1 MHACFFLQPQCEWTS
16 IYDLPRLPYCFMV
29 RSIGK
34 YIYLK
39 CYTSISPFNVES
51 FGHCFFFF
59 FFCSVRVSNELGG
72 GNAKAAK
79 FSIKVIIMTSTFFG
93 VLFFVLCL
101 AFGRQLSY
109 LFTTSEEIA
118 DAISELSVFLAFS
131 LLLNSIQSVLS
142 GKTY

>member
-1 MHACFFLQPQCEWTS
+1 MLASFCSLNVSGLQFMICLGFLTASWYVQLVNIFIS
-16 IYDLPRLPYCFMV
+16 SV
-29 RSIGK
+29 
-34 YIYLK
+34 IYLLVHLMLNPLA
-39 CYTSISPFNVES
+39 TA
-51 FGHCFFFF
+51 FFFF
-59 FFCSVRVSNELGG
+59 FSVRVSNELGG

-79 FSIKVIIMTSTFFG
+79 FSIKVITMTSTFFG
-93 VLFFVLCL
+93 VLLFVLCL